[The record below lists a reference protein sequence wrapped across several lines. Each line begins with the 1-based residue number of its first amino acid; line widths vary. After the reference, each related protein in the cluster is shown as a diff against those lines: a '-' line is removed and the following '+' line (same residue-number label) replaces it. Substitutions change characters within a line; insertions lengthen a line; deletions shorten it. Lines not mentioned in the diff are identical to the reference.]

1 MVIMMRRSGRS
12 SSRRTTDLE
21 ELRVLESFLDY
32 DSSSG
37 ALVTARV
44 AFAGCLHPMPRARA
58 SKRGH
63 VYLPHKY
70 KRYVSALRD
79 MLKELFDGLQWHPPY
94 RLTLRVYKPFSPL
107 SSRYG
112 DADNLLKTVM
122 DLLPFDDIW
131 ITEAAVMKYV
141 GEDFGFIF
149 ELKSVDI
156 KG

>member
-1 MVIMMRRSGRS
+1 MMRRSGRS
-12 SSRRTTDLE
+12 LSRRTTDELE
-21 ELRVLESFLDY
+21 ESRILESFLDY

-37 ALVTARV
+37 ALVMARI

-70 KRYVSALRD
+70 KRYVNSLRD
-79 MLKELFDGLQWHPPY
+79 MLKELFDGLQWQPPY
-94 RLTLRVYKPFSPL
+94 RLTLRVYKPYSPL
-107 SSRYG
+107 SVRYG

-122 DLLPFDDIW
+122 DLLPFDDVW
-131 ITEAAVMKYV
+131 ITEAAVMKHV
-141 GEDFGFIF
+141 GEDFGFTF

>member
-1 MVIMMRRSGRS
+1 MMRKSGRS
-12 SSRRTTDLE
+12 SSRRTTSEFEDL
-21 ELRVLESFLDY
+21 RILESFLDY

-37 ALVTARV
+37 ALVTARI

-70 KRYVSALRD
+70 KRYVIALRD
-79 MLKELFDGLQWHPPY
+79 MIKNLFDGLHWQPPY
-94 RLTLRVYKPFSPL
+94 RLTLRVYKPYSPL
-107 SSRYG
+107 SARYG

-122 DLLPFDDIW
+122 DLLPFDDVW

-141 GEDFGFIF
+141 GEDFGFVF
-149 ELKSVDI
+149 ELKRVDI